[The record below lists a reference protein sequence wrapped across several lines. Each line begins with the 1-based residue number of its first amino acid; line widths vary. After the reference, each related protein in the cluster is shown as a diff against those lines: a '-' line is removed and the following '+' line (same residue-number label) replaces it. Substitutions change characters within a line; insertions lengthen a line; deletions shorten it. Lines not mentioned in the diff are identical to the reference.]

1 MRIAIAGGGYAGMAA
16 AVTASDAG
24 AEVTVFEAAATL
36 GGRARRVDHRELA
49 LDNGLHILVGAYT
62 ETLRL
67 IEHVTRE
74 PVARRLRRTPL
85 DLRID
90 GSVRLRRPDTWLPP
104 PLHLAATLLL
114 GRGLSM
120 RNKLAAAR
128 LMRALA
134 RMEFS
139 PPPAMTVAE
148 FLDAQMQPPEI
159 RRALWEPLCV
169 AALNTGPAVA
179 CARTFAATLR
189 DTLAGP
195 TAASDLLLPTTDLT
209 ALFPEPAARYL
220 ASRGATIRLR
230 SRVETITMHD
240 GAASITAGGI
250 RESFDR
256 IVVALPPHRA
266 GALLR
271 DIPALRPAAEQLDA
285 LRYEPIHSIYLQY
298 AGPVRLEAP
307 MLGFTTGTVQWL
319 FDREALCGQSGLL
332 GAVISASSAHL
343 SLPQEALAKRIDAEL
358 RERIGPLP
366 RLSWHRVIAEK
377 RATFSCRPLLDRPGT
392 RTNVPGM
399 FLAGDHVA
407 SEYPATLEAAVRSG
421 IRAATLA
428 MEPASHTAC

>member
-74 PVARRLRRTPL
+74 PAVRRLLRTPL

-90 GSVRLRRPDTWLPP
+90 GCVRLRRPATPLPP

-114 GRGLSM
+114 GRGLSI
-120 RNKLAAAR
+120 RDKLAAAR
-128 LMRALA
+128 LMQGLA
-134 RMEFS
+134 RMRFS
-139 PPPAMTVAE
+139 PPPAMTVSGL
-148 FLDAQMQPPEI
+148 LDTLAQPPSVK
-159 RRALWEPLCV
+159 RVLWEPLCI
-169 AALNTGPAVA
+169 AALNTAPAIA

-195 TAASDLLLPTTDLT
+195 ATASDLLLPTTDLT
-209 ALFPEPAARYL
+209 ELFPGPAARYL

-230 SRVETITMHD
+230 SRVEAITMN
-240 GAASITAGGI
+240 GSSACLTAGGV

-271 DIPALRPAAEQLDA
+271 AIPALRPAAEQLDS
-285 LRYEPIHSIYLQY
+285 LRYEPIHSIYLRY
-298 AGPVRLEAP
+298 AEPVRLEAP
-307 MLGFTTGTVQWL
+307 MLGFTNGTVQWL
-319 FDREALCGQSGLL
+319 FDREALCGQTGLL
-332 GAVISASSAHL
+332 GVVISASSAHL
-343 SLPQEALAKRIDAEL
+343 TLPQEALAARVDAEL

-377 RATFSCRPLLDRPGT
+377 RATFSCRPMLERHGT
-392 RTNVPGM
+392 RTGVPGV

-407 SEYPATLEAAVRSG
+407 SEYPATLEAAIRSG
-421 IRAATLA
+421 VRAGTLA
-428 MEPASHTAC
+428 MEPASRAES